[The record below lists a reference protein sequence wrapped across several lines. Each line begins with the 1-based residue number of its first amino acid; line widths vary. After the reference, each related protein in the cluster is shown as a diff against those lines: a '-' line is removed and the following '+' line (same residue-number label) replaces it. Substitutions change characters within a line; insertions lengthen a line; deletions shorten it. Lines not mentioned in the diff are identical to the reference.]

1 MEDGQFVSPNNAT
14 AATMLKCLMRLVNNM
29 VNNIQTTHTL
39 MLTNLFIIYPERT
52 ILYKYKIVVFR
63 NI

>member
-14 AATMLKCLMRLVNNM
+14 ATTMLKCLMKL
-29 VNNIQTTHTL
+29 VNNIQTTHMP
-39 MLTNLFIIYPERT
+39 MLPNLFLIYPECT
-52 ILYKYKIVVFR
+52 ILYKYKIDVFR